1 LTKGDSIGNLVLN
14 SYFVGVN
21 LMESYLKDVIRFFN
35 IKGQFV
41 EAKMIN
47 SGHINDT
54 YFISLSENSKDNNRL
69 HYILQRIN
77 HNVFKEPEKVMDNI
91 IKVTR
96 YLREKIIAIGGNPDR
111 ETLGFISATDGRFLY
126 KSKDGNYWR
135 LYTFIDDAQT
145 YQVVENSNH
154 FYSAGKAF
162 GKFQMLLSDFPV
174 EDLHETIP
182 EFHNTPKR
190 FMSLIESIDRDVM
203 NRAKHVKP
211 EIDFV
216 EKRADKISVVIDLL
230 HENKLPLRVTHN
242 DTKFNNVLIDNKS
255 GEGICVIDLD
265 TVMPGTSLY
274 DFGDS
279 IRSGANTA
287 DEDEPDLSKVW
298 MDINLFEQFTQ
309 GYLEMAS
316 GFLTPL
322 ELEYLPFSSM
332 LITFELGMRFL
343 TDYLNGDT
351 YFKIHREGHNL
362 DRARVQFKLV
372 SDMEEKNEQMNII
385 VEKCRIDT

>member
-1 LTKGDSIGNLVLN
+1 
-14 SYFVGVN
+14 
-21 LMESYLKDVIRFFN
+21 MELYLELYLKDVIKFFN
-35 IKGQFV
+35 IKGEFI
-41 EAKMIN
+41 EAEMIN

-54 YFISLSENSKDNNRL
+54 YFISLNDCSKVGNTKS

-91 IKVTR
+91 IKVTKH
-96 YLREKIIAIGGNPDR
+96 LRNKIMTAGGNPDR
-111 ETLGFISATDGRFLY
+111 ETLKFIPAIDGRFY
-126 KSKDGNYWR
+126 CKSKDGNYWR
-135 LYTFIDDAQT
+135 LYAFIDDAQT

-162 GKFQMLLSDFPV
+162 GRFQMLLSDFPV

-182 EFHNTPKR
+182 DFHNTPKR
-190 FMSLIESIDRDVM
+190 FDALIEATKRDVM
-203 NRAKHVKP
+203 NRAMHVKP
-211 EIDFV
+211 EIEFV
-216 EKRADKISVVIDLL
+216 EKRAYKTSIVIDLL
-230 HENKLPLRVTHN
+230 QENKLPLRVTHN
-242 DTKFNNVLIDNKS
+242 DTKFNNVLIDNKT

-298 MDINLFEQFTQ
+298 MDINLFEQFTR
-309 GYLEMAS
+309 GYLEMAN
-316 GFLTPL
+316 GFFTPL
-322 ELEYLPFSSM
+322 ELEYLPFSAM

-343 TDYLNGDT
+343 TDYLNGDN
-351 YFKIHREGHNL
+351 YFKIHRGNHNL
-362 DRARVQFKLV
+362 DRTRVQFKLV
-372 SDMEEKNEQMNII
+372 SDMEEKSEQMAKI
-385 VEKCRIDT
+385 VEKYRTDI